1 MRPYTNYVAYILKQY
16 FTQSKPLCKQ
26 SVYAD
31 NWDACN
37 IVLMR
42 YDKQDY
48 DIFKTIYSSNLSV
61 KEIISKIAGKKE
73 YKFWHMVKTLEKEV
87 AIERGLYDPTR
98 T

>member
-1 MRPYTNYVAYILKQY
+1 MKPYTTYVAYILKQY
-16 FTQSKPLCKQ
+16 FTQRKPEQ
-26 SVYAD
+26 SVYAA

-48 DIFKTIYSSNLSV
+48 DVFKTIYSSNLPV
-61 KEIISKIAGKKE
+61 KDIITKIAGKKE
-73 YKFWHMVKTLEKEV
+73 CKFWHMVKTLEKEV